1 MPRRPVSL
9 TALGLAVSL
18 VLVAE
23 GTASAQPKT
32 SPGDAA
38 LAEALFRDAKS
49 LMQQNKHA
57 EACPKLEESQRLDPG
72 GGTQLTLALCYEGA
86 GRFATAW
93 AAFSEALT
101 IAKRDNRPERA
112 KIAQDKIDSVAAK
125 MAYLTVVVPPEVA
138 SVSPEVKRDGSVLRS
153 TVWGTAIPVDPG
165 EHLVEVTAPGKK
177 KWARKVTAG
186 GSEGLKITLK
196 ITKLED
202 EEGAGSGKAGPGDD
216 KGPETPPKDG
226 GPGSW
231 KKPTGITLL
240 VVGAIGMGVGGY
252 FGFSALSKRKDA
264 DDRCPAKECADP
276 TAVALVDESK
286 SAATISTVGIGV
298 GAGLAVLGAIFVVTA
313 PKPPPSTSAQLA
325 PKRFGLSSLQPGF
338 SADSR
343 GGSFSLGGAF

>member
-1 MPRRPVSL
+1 MARRLASL
-9 TALGLAVSL
+9 ATLGLAVSL
-18 VLVAE
+18 VVATE
-23 GTASAQPKT
+23 GSASAQPKT
-32 SPGDAA
+32 SAGDAA
-38 LAEALFRDAKS
+38 LAEALFRDAKA

-86 GRFATAW
+86 GKFATAW

-112 KIAQDKIDSVAAK
+112 KIAQDKIDTVAAK

-138 SVSPEVKRDGSVLRS
+138 SASPEVKRDGSVIRS

-196 ITKLED
+196 IAKLED
-202 EEGAGSGKAGPGDD
+202 EDGAGPGKGGGDD

-226 GPGSW
+226 AGGSW

-240 VVGAIGMGVGGY
+240 VVGAIGVGVGGY
-252 FGFSALSKRKDA
+252 FGLSALSKRKEA
-264 DDRCPAKECADP
+264 DDLCPAKECPDP
-276 TAVALVDESK
+276 KAISLVDESK

-298 GAGLAVLGAIFVVTA
+298 GVGLAVLGAVFVVTA
-313 PKPPPSTSAQLA
+313 PKAAPSSSARLA
-325 PKRFGLSSLQPGF
+325 PQRVGISSLQPGF